1 MKVMRKIIRIDE
13 DLCNGCGEC
22 VPSCAEGAIE
32 IVDGKARVMAEK
44 YCDGLG
50 ACLKECPSGA
60 LSIEERL
67 AEDFDEEAVESHL
80 AAREKAHAPQED
92 APMACG
98 CPSSHIQIL
107 GRSGPCEQ
115 ANEPRGQEASGS
127 ELSHWPVQI
136 RLVPAKAPFLKRAH
150 LLVAADCTPVAC
162 PNFHRDFLKGKAV
175 MLGCPKF
182 DDGNAYVEK
191 FRDIFREA
199 DIQSVTVLDMEVPCC
214 SALPGIVKK
223 GMQAAGKKVPLEE
236 VTLSPRGEIRR
247 RERLAA

>member
-13 DLCNGCGEC
+13 DLCTGCGEC

-32 IVDGKARVMAEK
+32 IVDGKARVMTEK
-44 YCDGLG
+44 FCDGLG

-60 LSIEERL
+60 LSIEERV
-67 AEDFDEEAVESHL
+67 AEDFDEKAVESHL
-80 AAREKAHAPQED
+80 EEREKAHAPQEE

-107 GRSGPCEQ
+107 TPTGPCEQ

-127 ELSHWPVQI
+127 ELAHWPVQI
-136 RLVPAKAPFLKRAH
+136 RLVPPKAPFLKKAH
-150 LLVAADCTPVAC
+150 LLVAADCTPVAY
-162 PNFHRDFLKGKAV
+162 PDFHRDFLKGKAV
-175 MLGCPKF
+175 LLGCPKF
-182 DDGNAYVEK
+182 DDVDAYVEK
-191 FRDIFREA
+191 FRDIFRDA

-214 SALPGIVKK
+214 SAMPRIVEK
-223 GMQAAGKKVPLEE
+223 GMVEAGKKIPLVE
-236 VTLSPRGEIRR
+236 VTISPRGKILK